1 MFHSSFDFSVM
12 YITLPPVG
20 GACGLF
26 GTGTRPTRVPPV
38 SLCATMRTMT
48 EEYFRGPSRHA
59 AHQRTPAA
67 PDLTTL
73 EGAFAAVEDRTASVA
88 DRITAQYHDL
98 APAPARV
105 DQPVSADG
113 TVAPPHLPDGRW
125 LYRAVLYTTGGIV
138 VDSRDSGSFDED
150 RTSFLADLGR
160 DLRKDGIT
168 VNHVAAAG
176 QAVSRALC
184 AEFDQPWPGPDI
196 TYQRAEEL
204 GIPAGLTELL
214 QVVDFGV
221 RVVAIGSAE
230 DDEAGVPAT
239 VTAEVT
245 DVQHRGPHLSVVRL
259 TAGRRA
265 NGRTG
270 WPGQFL
276 EVRTPA
282 DPDRWQL
289 LASALPP
296 NLEGF
301 LEFHLPHP
309 VGEPVHATVGETWV
323 LANPT
328 GGLDIPADESRD
340 VVLLALG
347 AGLAPLRCLLLEISG
362 HPTHTAVHLYWETAH
377 RDDLHELVG
386 VLSLA
391 GAFDWLTVTPVVRG
405 SAGDPDGEAHTA
417 WHDTPDA
424 ARFHRY
430 AHPDDDIVAMGEPL
444 RTGTAADTVV
454 VDGTWRNRRILI
466 AGDDSKDGKAAVQ
479 DAVHILT
486 VAGADPAA
494 ITAEP

>member
-1 MFHSSFDFSVM
+1 
-12 YITLPPVG
+12 
-20 GACGLF
+20 
-26 GTGTRPTRVPPV
+26 
-38 SLCATMRTMT
+38 MT
-48 EEYFRGPSRHA
+48 EEFTRGSSRHA
-59 AHQRTPAA
+59 AHQRIPAA

-73 EGAFAAVEDRTASVA
+73 EGAFAAVEDRTTSVA
-88 DRITAQYHDL
+88 ERIAAQYRAT
-98 APAPARV
+98 APAPAHV

-113 TVAPPHLPDGRW
+113 VTAAPHLPDGRW
-125 LYRAVLYTTGGIV
+125 IYKAVLYTTGGIV
-138 VDSRDSGSFDED
+138 VDSRDAGGFDED
-150 RTSFLADLGR
+150 RTSFLTDLGR

-168 VNHVAAAG
+168 VGHIAAAG

-214 QVVDFGV
+214 QVVDSGV
-221 RVVAIGSAE
+221 RVAAIGSAE

-245 DVQHRGPHLSVVRL
+245 DVQRRGPHITVVRL
-259 TAGRRA
+259 AAGRKA
-265 NGRTG
+265 NGKTG

-282 DPDRWQL
+282 EPDRWQQ
-289 LASALPP
+289 LASSLPP

-309 VGEPVHATVGETWV
+309 VDAPVQVTPGETWV

-328 GGLDIPADESRD
+328 GGLDIPADETRG
-340 VVLLALG
+340 VALLAIG

-362 HPTHTAVHLYWETAH
+362 RPSHPPVHLYWEAPH

-391 GAFDWLTVTPVVRG
+391 GSFDWLTVTPVVRG
-405 SAGDPDGEAHTA
+405 TADDPTGEARTA

-424 ARFHRY
+424 ERFHAY
-430 AHPDDDIVAMGEPL
+430 AHPADEIMAMGEPL
-444 RTGTAADTVV
+444 RTGTAVDAVLA
-454 VDGTWRNRRILI
+454 DGTWRNRRILI
-466 AGDDSKDGKAAVQ
+466 AGDDSPAGKAAVRE
-479 DAVHILT
+479 AFRALT
-486 VAGADPAA
+486 AAGADPATV
-494 ITAEP
+494 TAEP